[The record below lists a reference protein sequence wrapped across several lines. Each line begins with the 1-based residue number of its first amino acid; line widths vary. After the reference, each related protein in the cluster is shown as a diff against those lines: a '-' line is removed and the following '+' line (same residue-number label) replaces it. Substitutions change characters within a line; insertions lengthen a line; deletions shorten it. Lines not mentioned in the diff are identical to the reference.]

1 MPELPEVET
10 TRRGLLDA
18 MTGRSIASA
27 RVHDRRLRW
36 AIQDDFEE
44 RLAGARIE
52 TLTRRAKYLLV
63 ATDRGT
69 IIIHLG
75 MSGNLRVVPADLPTR
90 LHDHVEFILDDG
102 RSVRFNDPR
111 RFGSMHLVAGDPNLH
126 TLLAHLGPEPLSDTF
141 TGEHLFQASRGRKV
155 AIKVF
160 LMNAAQVVGVG
171 NIYASES
178 LFHAGIRPTKAA
190 GKLTRA
196 ECIRLAEQVKR
207 VLSDAIEVGGT
218 TLRDYVNPEGNP
230 GYFRQR
236 LYVYERAGKACRRCQ
251 TAITQRV
258 LGQRSTYWCATC
270 QR

>member
-102 RSVRFNDPR
+102 FHR
-111 RFGSMHLVAGDPNLH
+111 RASFPGESWPKSGDQGVFDECSP
-126 TLLAHLGPEPLSDTF
+126 GR
-141 TGEHLFQASRGRKV
+141 RGR
-155 AIKVF
+155 
-160 LMNAAQVVGVG
+160 Q
-171 NIYASES
+171 Y
-178 LFHAGIRPTKAA
+178 
-190 GKLTRA
+190 
-196 ECIRLAEQVKR
+196 
-207 VLSDAIEVGGT
+207 
-218 TLRDYVNPEGNP
+218 LR
-230 GYFRQR
+230 
-236 LYVYERAGKACRRCQ
+236 
-251 TAITQRV
+251 
-258 LGQRSTYWCATC
+258 
-270 QR
+270 